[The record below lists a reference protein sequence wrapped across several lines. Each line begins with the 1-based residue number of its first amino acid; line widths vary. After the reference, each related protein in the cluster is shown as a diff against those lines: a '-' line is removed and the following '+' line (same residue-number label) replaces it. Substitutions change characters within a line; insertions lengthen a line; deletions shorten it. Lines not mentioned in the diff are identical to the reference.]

1 MKRTD
6 PFIALFAL
14 LCRLPWGVHAF
25 LAVASAF
32 AAAFLIPA
40 YLDLASFTPVAT
52 LAAWMACIGFTTA
65 AIGTAHLS
73 RRRGELF
80 RGHCHLGDIKALKWR
95 DFKNLIAV
103 LYRKRGFKVD
113 QCGGAKPGGGIDLI
127 ARKNGRV
134 ALVQCHHSRER
145 RIGIEAVRELLGVVV
160 AERAHIGYL
169 VTPEGFTDDA
179 HALAQTTNRLR
190 LITGCDLLRVV
201 KSLETQTM
209 PSPAP
214 GQAPYPA
221 PSTPAS

>member
-6 PFIALFAL
+6 PFVAIVAL

-80 RGHCHLGDIKALKWR
+80 RGHCHLRDIKALKVR
-95 DFKNLIAV
+95 DFKNLVAV

-113 QCGGAKPGGGIDLI
+113 QEDLQRT
-127 ARKNGRV
+127 ARTTQVHHARTT
-134 ALVQCHHSRER
+134 HHSSQRDCAGE
-145 RIGIEAVRELLGVVV
+145 
-160 AERAHIGYL
+160 
-169 VTPEGFTDDA
+169 D
-179 HALAQTTNRLR
+179 
-190 LITGCDLLRVV
+190 
-201 KSLETQTM
+201 
-209 PSPAP
+209 
-214 GQAPYPA
+214 
-221 PSTPAS
+221 